1 MSFDPS
7 TGISM
12 CFLAVAFMAKDGR
25 IDSLYVR
32 RIVMHM
38 VSERQGTGDGT
49 GISCYAHGSH
59 SRYIG

>member
-1 MSFDPS
+1 
-7 TGISM
+7 
-12 CFLAVAFMAKDGR
+12 
-25 IDSLYVR
+25 
-32 RIVMHM
+32 MHM